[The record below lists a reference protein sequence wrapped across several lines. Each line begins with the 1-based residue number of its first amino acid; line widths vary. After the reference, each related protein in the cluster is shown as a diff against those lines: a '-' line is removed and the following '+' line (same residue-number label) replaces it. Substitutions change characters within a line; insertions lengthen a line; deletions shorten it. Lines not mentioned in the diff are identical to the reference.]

1 MSARKEVDAYIK
13 PFPEEVQSILKKIHR
28 IVLESAPGAEEAISY
43 GIPTVRLGG
52 KNLVHF
58 AGFKGH
64 IGFYPSPGGIEKFAK
79 ELSKYK
85 TSKGAV
91 QFPIDQP
98 VPYPLIARMVKFRI
112 KELNKSN
119 SHTMTSGPALRKTIA
134 ECCQSDAAP
143 R

>member
-112 KELNKSN
+112 KELKA
-119 SHTMTSGPALRKTIA
+119 SGK
-134 ECCQSDAAP
+134 QG
-143 R
+143 